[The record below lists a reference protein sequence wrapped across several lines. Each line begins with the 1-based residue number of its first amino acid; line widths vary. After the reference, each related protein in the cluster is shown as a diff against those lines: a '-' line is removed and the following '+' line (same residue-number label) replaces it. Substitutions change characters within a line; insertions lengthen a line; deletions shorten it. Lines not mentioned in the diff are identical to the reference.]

1 MSDYLRPHESQHS
14 RPPCPSPTPGVHS
27 DSRPLNEWKNEL
39 VKDTFNCTA
48 AKLLRQARITTEIYR
63 NCLVMFLFPESYS
76 ISRKEILSLEYIYAS
91 GQLKV
96 NLLLDIFIYILPTSQ
111 YEGKAWWAKVSWDV
125 FFKREASEWLGTDK
139 LHDVTCIS
147 NRSLLLLCWLQTCES
162 SEVKVA
168 YCL

>member
-1 MSDYLRPHESQHS
+1 
-14 RPPCPSPTPGVHS
+14 
-27 DSRPLNEWKNEL
+27 
-39 VKDTFNCTA
+39 
-48 AKLLRQARITTEIYR
+48 
-63 NCLVMFLFPESYS
+63 MFLFPESYS

-125 FFKREASEWLGTDK
+125 LFKMEASEWLGADK

-147 NRSLLLLCWLQTCES
+147 NRSLLLLC
-162 SEVKVA
+162 
-168 YCL
+168 